1 MTVRRALRLVPV
13 PMSGMNMLTLTN
25 EWTEAIAGWEE
36 ELRAAG
42 RPGTTRYLRTYHLRR
57 LAHDHGEHEPQQMT
71 HGLLVAWMAR
81 HDWSPETRRSYR
93 ASLRLFFRWLHATGR
108 SATDISYSL
117 PTIAVPRALPRPCPT
132 EVLLLAK
139 RMAATDL
146 RVRLMLLTLSETG
159 MRRGE
164 LARLHTEHLEQDL
177 DGWSL
182 RVVGKGGR
190 VRLIPL
196 TEDLARV
203 LRLLPVGYAFPG
215 QIDGHLSPAYVGK
228 MVSAALGPGYTAHTL
243 RHRFASLCYAV
254 ERDLRAVQ
262 ELLGHASV
270 TTTQIYTAVPADA
283 RRRAVLGAVAA

>member
-1 MTVRRALRLVPV
+1 MGTRRDLRLVPV
-13 PMSGMNMLTLTN
+13 SLCGMHMLTVTPAWVVEL
-25 EWTEAIAGWEE
+25 AGWEE

-42 RPGTTRYLRTYHLRR
+42 RPETTRYLRTYHLRR
-57 LAHDHGEHEPQQMT
+57 LAHDHPSHSPRAMT
-71 HGLLVAWMAR
+71 HALLIAWLADR
-81 HDWSPETRRSYR
+81 EWLPETRRSYR

-108 SATDISYSL
+108 AATDESHSL
-117 PTIAVPRALPRPCPT
+117 PAVTVPRALPRPCPT
-132 EVLLLAK
+132 EVLALAK
-139 RMAATDL
+139 RVTATDL
-146 RVRLMLLTLSETG
+146 RMRLMLLVLSETG

-164 LARLHTEHLEQDL
+164 LARLRADHLEQDL

-196 TEDLARV
+196 TDDLARV
-203 LRLLPVGYAFPG
+203 LRLLPSGYAFPG

-228 MVSAALGPGYTAHTL
+228 LVSAALGQGYTAHTL
-243 RHRFASLCYAV
+243 RHRFASLAYAV